1 MFELNCEGVI
11 PGCQR
16 VIRAESQAEV
26 FRRAVQQAHQSGVEK
41 LTPAMIDG
49 LRSKT
54 TELPN

>member
-1 MFELNCEGVI
+1 MFELNCHGVI

-26 FRRAVQQAHQSGVEK
+26 FRRAVEQAHQSGVET
-41 LTPAMIDG
+41 LTPNMVVE
-49 LRSKT
+49 LRERT

>member
-1 MFELNCEGVI
+1 MFELNCHGVI
-11 PGCQR
+11 PGCDR

-41 LTPAMIDG
+41 LTPNLIDQ
-49 LRSKT
+49 LRDKT

>member
-1 MFELNCEGVI
+1 MFELDCQGVI

-41 LTPAMIDG
+41 LTPDMLDV
-49 LRSKT
+49 LRERT